1 MTTPHIDE
9 VSHELLETLRSL
21 RSRQQPMEIEWAR
34 AVAQVVSVP
43 VDSAKVEVEYD
54 RVTCQES
61 APFLDAPPNIPKLP
75 PPGLE
80 GITTPVGPIR
90 TGPTRLISASFT
102 SRSRQVTP
110 PLPRD
115 ANGTVTRQDRD
126 AFKTSS
132 CSRTR

>member
-1 MTTPHIDE
+1 
-9 VSHELLETLRSL
+9 
-21 RSRQQPMEIEWAR
+21 MEIEWAR

-110 PLPRD
+110 PPASRRERHRDQTRPRC
-115 ANGTVTRQDRD
+115 VQDVVM
-126 AFKTSS
+126 
-132 CSRTR
+132 